1 MHMHLGEDCQSI
13 LQSTTGSK
21 AKVVPT
27 TEDLIGRE
35 GPFLDVGTEEEA
47 VTESEYD
54 PRTIEKAARHGLHV
68 KTLKRLTPIAVAGF
82 VVCLFVIGS
91 LGNPDSDGA
100 RALAGLAYFMMF
112 VCLAVFTGLFYVLCL
127 FRP

>member
-1 MHMHLGEDCQSI
+1 MHMHLGGDCQSI

-21 AKVVPT
+21 AKVVRT

-35 GPFLDVGTEEEA
+35 GPFLDTGTEEKA
-47 VTESEYD
+47 VTESEYN
-54 PRTIEKAARHGLHV
+54 PRTIEKAARHGRRV

-82 VVCLFVIGS
+82 VVCLFVVGS
-91 LGNPDSDGA
+91 LGNPDSDEA

-112 VCLAVFTGLFYVLCL
+112 VCLAVFTALFYVLCF